1 MSDQTSP
8 PQAAP
13 PWATGTGAREAQM
26 FPELADSQLKE
37 VCRFGTKETYKTGD
51 YLFRVGDRQT
61 QFHVILSGHIEIVR
75 RGSGGDEE
83 VIAAHGRGRFS
94 GEVSTLTGRAVLVD
108 GRATEDTEVIAV
120 DHEGLKE
127 LVATQSQL
135 SDIIMR
141 SFILRRMRMIEN
153 NFSGITLVGSRLSR
167 DTLRL
172 REFLTRNGQPH
183 TFLDVETNGD
193 VAELLDR
200 MDIPVEETPIVI
212 TLDGQPLRNP
222 SVQDVAQTIGL
233 DPNLDTDGVYD
244 VAVVGA
250 GPAGLAAAV
259 YAASEGLKV
268 IVTEPLAP
276 GGQAGTSSKIENYL
290 GFPTGISGQALAGRA
305 FSQAQKFGAEIA
317 IPRTVT
323 EICCG
328 NPLHQVNL
336 DSGETVS
343 AKSVVVASGAR
354 YRKLPL
360 DNLEQFEGT
369 GVYYGAT
376 YVESQLCR
384 NEKVV
389 IVGGG
394 NSAGQAAVFLSS
406 HAKHVYIMVRS
417 ESLASSMSRYLIR
430 RIEDSDKITLLTKTQ
445 ITELGGDEHLE
456 QVIWEN
462 SETGDREIRDIRH
475 VFVFIGASP
484 NTCWS
489 DERIV
494 RDEIGFI
501 RTGPDIQPEDLSTAG
516 WKLQRQPFLLETSC
530 PGIFAVGDVR
540 SGSVKR
546 VASAVGEGSVVVQFI
561 HRHLSQ

>member
-1 MSDQTSP
+1 MADHSSHSEP
-8 PQAAP
+8 AP
-13 PWATGTGAREAQM
+13 PWSTGTDSREAQL
-26 FPELADSQLKE
+26 FPVISDSQLKE
-37 VCRFGTKETYKTGD
+37 VCRFGKKETYDRGD
-51 YLFRVGDRQT
+51 YLFRAGDRQT
-61 QFHVILSGHIEIVR
+61 QFHVVLSGNIEILR
-75 RGSGGDEE
+75 RGTDGTEH
-83 VIAAHGRGRFS
+83 VIASHPRGCFS

-108 GRATEDTEVIAV
+108 GRATEDTEVIEV

-153 NFSGITLVGSRLSR
+153 RFSGITLVGSRLSR

-183 TFLDVETNGD
+183 TFLDVESNTD

-200 MDIPVEETPIVI
+200 IDIPVEETPIVI

-222 SVQDVAQTIGL
+222 SIQDVAQTIGL
-233 DPNLDTDGVYD
+233 DPNLDTDSVYD
-244 VAVVGA
+244 VAVIGA
-250 GPAGLAAAV
+250 GPSGLAAAV

-268 IVTEPLAP
+268 IVAEPLAP

-317 IPRTVT
+317 IPRAVT
-323 EICCG
+323 DICCG

-343 AKSVVVASGAR
+343 ARSVVVASGAR
-354 YRKLPL
+354 YRKLPI
-360 DNLEQFEGT
+360 DNLSKYEGT

-376 YVESQLCR
+376 HVESQLCR
-384 NEKVV
+384 NEEIV

-394 NSAGQAAVFLSS
+394 NSAGQAAVFLSG

-445 ITELGGDEHLE
+445 ISALDGDTHLE
-456 QVIWEN
+456 HVTWKNNETGK
-462 SETGDREIRDIRH
+462 SETHDIRH
-475 VFVFIGASP
+475 AFVFIGASP
-484 NTCWS
+484 NSCWS
-489 DERIV
+489 DERIL
-494 RDEIGFI
+494 RDDAGFI
-501 RTGPDIQPEDLSTAG
+501 RTGPDIHADELATAG
-516 WKLQRQPFLLETSC
+516 WTLERQPFLLETSC

-561 HRHLSQ
+561 HRHLTH

>member
-1 MSDQTSP
+1 MSDKASQP
-8 PQAAP
+8 ENAP
-13 PWATGTGAREAQM
+13 PWATGTQNREAQL
-26 FPELADSQLKE
+26 FPVLSDSQLKE
-37 VCRFGTKETYKTGD
+37 VCRFGSKESYEKGG

-61 QFHVILSGHIEIVR
+61 QFHVVLSGNIEIVR
-75 RGSGGDEE
+75 RGADDTQE
-83 VIAAHGRGRFS
+83 VIASHGRGCFS

-108 GRATEDTEVIAV
+108 GRATEDTDVIAV

-153 NFSGITLVGSRLSR
+153 GFSGITLVGSRLSR

-183 TFLDVETNGD
+183 TFLDVESNTD

-200 MDIPVEETPIVI
+200 IDIPVEETPIVI
-212 TLDGQPLRNP
+212 TLDGKPLRNP
-222 SVQDVAQTIGL
+222 SIQEVAGSIGL
-233 DPNLDTDGVYD
+233 DPNLDADTVYD

-317 IPRTVT
+317 VPRTVT
-323 EICCG
+323 DICCG

-336 DSGETVS
+336 DSGETLS
-343 AKSVVVASGAR
+343 ARSVVVASGAR

-360 DNLEQFEGT
+360 DNLAQFEGT

-376 YVESQLCR
+376 HVESQLCK
-384 NEKVV
+384 NEEIV

-394 NSAGQAAVFLSS
+394 NSAGQAAVFLSG

-445 ITELGGDEHLE
+445 ITALDGDSHLE
-456 QVIWEN
+456 RVTWHN
-462 SETGDREIRDIRH
+462 SGADKSETHDVRH

-484 NTCWS
+484 NSCWS
-489 DERIV
+489 DERIN
-494 RDEIGFI
+494 RDDAGFI
-501 RTGPDIQPEDLSTAG
+501 RTGTDIPADELDVAG
-516 WKLQRQPFLLETSC
+516 WTLERQPFLLETSC

-561 HRHLSQ
+561 HKHLAL

>member
-8 PQAAP
+8 AQSAP
-13 PWATGTGAREAQM
+13 PWASGTESREAQL
-26 FPELADSQLKE
+26 FPELTESQLKE
-37 VCRFGTKETYKTGD
+37 VCRFGAKETYKKGD

-61 QFHVILSGHIEIVR
+61 KFHVILSGHIEIVR
-75 RGSGGDEE
+75 RGADGEE
-83 VIAAHGRGRFS
+83 DVIAAHGRGRFS

-108 GRATEDTEVIAV
+108 GRATEETDVIAV

-153 NFSGITLVGSRLSR
+153 NFSGITLVGSRMSR

-183 TFLDVETNGD
+183 TFLDLEADDD
-193 VAELLDR
+193 VAELLNR
-200 MDIPVEETPIVI
+200 MDIPVEDTPIVI

-222 SVQDVAQTIGL
+222 SVQDVAQIIGL
-233 DPNLDTDGVYD
+233 DPDLDTESVYD

-317 IPRTVT
+317 IPRRVT

-360 DNLEQFEGT
+360 ENLEQFEGT

-376 YVESQLCR
+376 HVESQLCR
-384 NEKVV
+384 NEEVV

-394 NSAGQAAVFLSS
+394 NSAGQAAVFLSG

-430 RIEDSDKITLLTKTQ
+430 RIEDSPKITLLNKTQ
-445 ITELGGDEHLE
+445 ITALDGEEHLE
-456 QVIWEN
+456 QVTWHN
-462 SETGDREIRDIRH
+462 SETDEQDIRDIRH

-489 DERIV
+489 DKRIV

-501 RTGPDIQPEDLSTAG
+501 QTGPDIQADDLGEAG
-516 WKLQRQPFLLETSC
+516 WTLQRQPFLLETSC